1 MLRLAVADD
10 CDQLIEQILAI
21 FPLTQM
27 GLSID
32 MPNFAC
38 IGAMGAPEFGQ
49 SMSAAEINERI
60 VAACSYN
67 GGKRQQYF
75 GAGPKAVN
83 RPSIDTVSTSGGAT
97 SRAPATGEPKGGRS
111 SAAHQATATQPRLR
125 TAAHTSELQSLMTIS
140 YAVFCLKK
148 THMINTK

>member
-75 GAGPKAVN
+75 GAGPDRKSTRLNSSHQCAS
-83 RPSIDTVSTSGGAT
+83 RMPSSD
-97 SRAPATGEPKGGRS
+97 
-111 SAAHQATATQPRLR
+111 
-125 TAAHTSELQSLMTIS
+125 
-140 YAVFCLKK
+140 
-148 THMINTK
+148 

>member
-1 MLRLAVADD
+1 
-10 CDQLIEQILAI
+10 
-21 FPLTQM
+21 M

-60 VAACSYN
+60 VAACSYH

-75 GAGPKAVN
+75 GAGPKAVK
-83 RPSIDTVSTSGGAT
+83 RPSIDTVSTTGGAT
-97 SRAPATGEPKGGRS
+97 SMAQATGEPKGGRS
-111 SAAHQATATQPRLR
+111 TDAHTATPPHNRLQ
-125 TAAHTSELQSLMTIS
+125 T
-140 YAVFCLKK
+140 
-148 THMINTK
+148 